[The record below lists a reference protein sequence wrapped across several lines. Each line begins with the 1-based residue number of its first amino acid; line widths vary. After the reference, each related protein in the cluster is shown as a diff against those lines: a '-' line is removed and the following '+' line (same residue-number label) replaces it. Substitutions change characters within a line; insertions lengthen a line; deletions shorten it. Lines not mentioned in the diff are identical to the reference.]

1 MSIGL
6 FLEILF
12 QKPSSWI
19 GSSPKLAVSHG
30 NNLLFRGDRMKNP
43 MDCDTVIPKR
53 TVMISNAS
61 TEDKQYLFV
70 FLDTN

>member
-1 MSIGL
+1 
-6 FLEILF
+6 
-12 QKPSSWI
+12 
-19 GSSPKLAVSHG
+19 
-30 NNLLFRGDRMKNP
+30 MKNP